1 MAATHDGLSEED
13 FALLGYSDLRAE
25 ESQVPGPH
33 EEQGD
38 PVLAGFRERLLL
50 GDLSW

>member
-1 MAATHDGLSEED
+1 MALTRGGLTEED
-13 FALLGYSDLRAE
+13 LALLEHPDLLAE
-25 ESQVPGPH
+25 EHPEAEEY

-38 PVLAGFRERLLL
+38 PVLAGFTERLLL

>member
-1 MAATHDGLSEED
+1 MALTREGVTEED
-13 FALLGYSDLRAE
+13 LALLGHPDLLAE
-25 ESQVPGPH
+25 ERPEAEQY

-38 PVLAGFRERLLL
+38 PALAGFTERLLL

>member
-1 MAATHDGLSEED
+1 MAGLHDGLSEED
-13 FALLGYSDLRAE
+13 FALLGYSDLLAE
-25 ESQVPGPH
+25 EGQEPAQP
-33 EEQGD
+33 EEPGD